1 MKKRKIKKKVWY
13 ALFALIFLII
23 LIYGGT
29 KVYQDYKYK
38 QTSEYKLLEIGYTDK
53 DVKLLLDTLE
63 NKKID
68 ELLTQEKNEDII
80 NFINEKYFLLKNLE
94 EYLSYK
100 KENNTASY
108 SEVVTIVNVHRN
120 SDHYKDDHNANT
132 DLNYNML
139 VNKYYKLNKDYE
151 PEDLVTIKTD
161 HSWGTYGDNQIREEV
176 YSAFIDMWN
185 VAKESDIHLMINSS
199 YRPYVDQERVYNNYK
214 ESRGETGADAVA
226 ARPGYSEHQ
235 TGLALDIFCTT
246 NSSTQTFADSDAYKW
261 LLDNAHKFGFIL
273 RYPEGKEEITGYA
286 FESWHY
292 RYVGKE
298 LAAKI
303 YNEGITFDEY
313 YAYYIEK

>member
-1 MKKRKIKKKVWY
+1 MKKRKVKKKVWY
-13 ALFALIFLII
+13 FLIALIFIGI

-38 QTSEYKLLEIGYTDK
+38 QTNEYKLLEIGYTEK
-53 DVKLLLDTLE
+53 ETKLLLDTLE
-63 NKKID
+63 KKKID

-94 EYLSYK
+94 EYLAYK
-100 KENNTASY
+100 KENNISY
-108 SEVVTIVNVHRN
+108 SEVVRTVNVKR
-120 SDHYKDDHNANT
+120 DKDYYTDDYKANT
-132 DLNYNML
+132 SLNYSML
-139 VNKYYKLNKDYE
+139 VNKYYKLEKDYE
-151 PEDLVTIKTD
+151 PKDLVTIKTD
-161 HSWGTYGDNQIREEV
+161 YAWGAYGENKIREEV
-176 YSAFIDMWN
+176 YNAFIDMWN

-199 YRPYVDQERVYNNYK
+199 YRPYTDQERVYNNYK
-214 ESRGETGADAVA
+214 ESRGETGADAIA

-246 NSSTQTFADSDAYKW
+246 NSSTKTFADSDAYKW
-261 LLDNAHKFGFIL
+261 LLENAHNFGFIL
-273 RYPEGKEEITGYA
+273 RYPEGKEDITGYA

-292 RYVGKE
+292 RYVGKD

-303 YNEGITFDEY
+303 YNEDITFDEY